1 MWITIRT
8 KTTIKIRT
16 TKIKITK
23 TRITTR
29 IRIIRIRTTRTET
42 TTNKKYHGCYILRNS
57 KKGSTKFRA
66 SFFILYH
73 IQ

>member
-16 TKIKITK
+16 TRIKITK

-29 IRIIRIRTTRTET
+29 IRITRIKTTRTET
-42 TTNKKYHGCYILRNS
+42 TTNKKCPEISGHFLNSIIPLIKIL
-57 KKGSTKFRA
+57 
-66 SFFILYH
+66 
-73 IQ
+73 